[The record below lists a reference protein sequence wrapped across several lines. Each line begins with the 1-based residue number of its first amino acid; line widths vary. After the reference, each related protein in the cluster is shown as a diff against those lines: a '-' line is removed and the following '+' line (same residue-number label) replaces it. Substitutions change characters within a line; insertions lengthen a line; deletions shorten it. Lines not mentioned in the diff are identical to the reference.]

1 MTDIR
6 NVFDVGARALS
17 AQMVRMNTVASNLAN
32 ADTVSSTKEGAFRAL
47 RPVFETTYAD
57 AMDQMGAQTGLA
69 TSDVA
74 DVVMLDR
81 VPEREFRP
89 DHPAADK
96 DGFVWKAAIDP
107 DEEMVEMV
115 EASRQY
121 QNTLETM
128 STLRTLMARTV
139 QMGS

>member
-1 MTDIR
+1 MADIR

-32 ADTVSSTKEGAFRAL
+32 ADTVSTTKDGAFRAL
-47 RPVFETTYAD
+47 RPVFETSYAD
-57 AMDQMGAQTGLA
+57 AMGQTGLA

-74 DVVMLDR
+74 EVVMLDR
-81 VPEREFRP
+81 TPEREFRP

-96 DGFVWKAAIDP
+96 DGFVWKAAINP

>member
-1 MTDIR
+1 MADIR

-32 ADTVSSTKEGAFRAL
+32 ADTVSTTKDGAFRAL

-57 AMDQMGAQTGLA
+57 AMAQTGLA

-74 DVVMLDR
+74 EVVMLDR
-81 VPEREFRP
+81 MPEREFRP

-128 STLRTLMARTV
+128 TTLRALMARTL
-139 QMGS
+139 QMGQ

>member
-1 MTDIR
+1 MADIR

-32 ADTVSSTKEGAFRAL
+32 ADTVSTTKDGAFRAL
-47 RPVFETTYAD
+47 RPIFETTYAD
-57 AMDQMGAQTGLA
+57 AMGKTGLA

-81 VPEREFRP
+81 TPEREFRP

>member
-1 MTDIR
+1 MTEIR

-32 ADTVSSTKEGAFRAL
+32 AGSVAGSAEDAYKAM
-47 RPVFETTYAD
+47 RPIFETEYAR
-57 AMDQMGAQTGLA
+57 AEEGLSTA
-69 TSDVA
+69 TVA

-81 VPEREFRP
+81 EPQKVFRP
-89 DHPAADK
+89 DHPDADPE
-96 DGFVWKAAIDP
+96 GFVYAAAVNTE
-107 DEEMVEMV
+107 EEMVEMV

-128 STLRTLMARTV
+128 STLRALMARTM
-139 QMGS
+139 QMGQ

>member
-1 MTDIR
+1 MDGLR

-32 ADTVSSTKEGAFRAL
+32 AGAVAGSEQDAFRPL
-47 RPVFETTYAD
+47 RPLFETTYAGF
-57 AMDQMGAQTGLA
+57 AEAGLA
-69 TSDVA
+69 ATEATQIVR
-74 DVVMLDR
+74 LDR
-81 VPEREFRP
+81 TPEREFRP

-96 DGFVWKAAIDP
+96 DGFIYKSAVDP
-107 DEEMVEMV
+107 DEEMVEMI

-128 STLRTLMARTV
+128 STLRALMARTM
-139 QMGS
+139 QMGQ

>member
-1 MTDIR
+1 MSDLR
-6 NVFDVGARALS
+6 NIFDVGARAMS
-17 AQMVRMNTVASNLAN
+17 AQMVRMNTVASNIAN
-32 ADTVSSTKEGAFRAL
+32 ADTVASTREGAFRAL

-57 AMDQMGAQTGLA
+57 AMGQSGMA
-69 TSDVA
+69 TSDA
-74 DVVMLDR
+74 KEVVMLDR
-81 VPEREFRP
+81 EPEREFRP

-96 DGFVWKAAIDP
+96 DGFVWKAAVDP
-107 DEEMVEMV
+107 DEEMVEMMD
-115 EASRQY
+115 ASRQY

>member
-1 MTDIR
+1 MADIR

-32 ADTVSSTKEGAFRAL
+32 AGTVASTADDAFRAL
-47 RPVFETTYAD
+47 RPVFETEFSRS
-57 AMDQMGAQTGLA
+57 QQGLS
-69 TSDVA
+69 TTTVQ

-81 VPEREFRP
+81 EPERLYRP

-96 DGFVWKAAIDP
+96 DGFVYAAAVNTE
-107 DEEMVEMV
+107 EEMVEMV

-121 QNTLETM
+121 QNTLQAM
-128 STLRTLMARTV
+128 STLRALMARTV
-139 QMGS
+139 QMGQ

>member
-1 MTDIR
+1 MSDIR

-32 ADTVSSTKEGAFRAL
+32 AGTVASTREDAFRAL
-47 RPVFETTYAD
+47 RPVFETEFSNAR
-57 AMDQMGAQTGLA
+57 TGLS
-69 TSDVA
+69 TTTVDEI
-74 DVVMLDR
+74 VMLDR
-81 VPEREFRP
+81 EPERLYRP

-96 DGFVWKAAIDP
+96 DGFVYAAAVNTE
-107 DEEMVEMV
+107 EEMVEMV

-139 QMGS
+139 QMGQ

>member
-1 MTDIR
+1 MADIR

-32 ADTVSSTKEGAFRAL
+32 ADTVSTTKDGAFRAL

-57 AMDQMGAQTGLA
+57 AMAKTGLA

-74 DVVMLDR
+74 EVVMLDR
-81 VPEREFRP
+81 MPEREFRP

-121 QNTLETM
+121 QNPLETM

>member
-32 ADTVSSTKEGAFRAL
+32 VDTVSGTKEAAFRAL

-57 AMDQMGAQTGLA
+57 AMGQTGLA

-74 DVVMLDR
+74 EVVMLDR
-81 VPEREFRP
+81 TPEREFRP

-96 DGFVWKAAIDP
+96 DGFVWKAAINP

>member
-1 MTDIR
+1 MTEIR

-32 ADTVSSTKEGAFRAL
+32 AGSVAATPEDAYKAM
-47 RPVFETTYAD
+47 RPVFETEYARAD
-57 AMDQMGAQTGLA
+57 EGLSTA
-69 TSDVA
+69 NVA

-81 VPEREFRP
+81 EPQKIFRP
-89 DHPAADK
+89 DHPSADAE
-96 DGFVWKAAIDP
+96 GFVYAAAVNTE
-107 DEEMVEMV
+107 EEMVEMV

-128 STLRTLMARTV
+128 STLRALMARTM
-139 QMGS
+139 QMGQ

>member
-1 MTDIR
+1 MADIR

-32 ADTVSSTKEGAFRAL
+32 ADTVSTTKEGAFRAL
-47 RPVFETTYAD
+47 RPVFETAYAD
-57 AMDQMGAQTGLA
+57 AMEKTGLA

-74 DVVMLDR
+74 EVVMLDR
-81 VPEREFRP
+81 MPEREFRP

-96 DGFVWKAAIDP
+96 EGFVWKAAVDA

-128 STLRTLMARTV
+128 STLRTLTARTV

>member
-1 MTDIR
+1 MADIR

-32 ADTVSSTKEGAFRAL
+32 ADTVSTTKEGAFRAL

-57 AMDQMGAQTGLA
+57 AMGQNGLA

-74 DVVMLDR
+74 EVVMLDR

>member
-1 MTDIR
+1 MADIR

-32 ADTVSSTKEGAFRAL
+32 ADTVSTTKDGAFRAL

-57 AMDQMGAQTGLA
+57 AMAKTGLA

-74 DVVMLDR
+74 EVVMLDR
-81 VPEREFRP
+81 MPEREFRP

>member
-32 ADTVSSTKEGAFRAL
+32 AGSVAATPEDAFRAM
-47 RPVFETTYAD
+47 RPVFETEYAR
-57 AMDQMGAQTGLA
+57 AEEGLSTA
-69 TSDVA
+69 TVA

-81 VPEREFRP
+81 EPQKVFRP
-89 DHPAADK
+89 DHPAADAE
-96 DGFVWKAAIDP
+96 GFVYAAAVNTE
-107 DEEMVEMV
+107 EEMVEMV

-128 STLRTLMARTV
+128 STLRALMARTM
-139 QMGS
+139 QMGQ

>member
-1 MTDIR
+1 MVSDIKT
-6 NVFDVGARALS
+6 VFDVGARALS

-32 ADTVSSTKEGAFRAL
+32 AGTVASTREDAFRAL
-47 RPVFETTYAD
+47 RPVFETEFAK
-57 AMDQMGAQTGLA
+57 AREGLS
-69 TSDVA
+69 TTNVSE
-74 DVVMLDR
+74 VVMLDR
-81 VPEREFRP
+81 EPERLYRP

-96 DGFVWKAAIDP
+96 DGFVYAAAVNTE
-107 DEEMVEMV
+107 EEMVEMV

-121 QNTLETM
+121 QNTLETL

>member
-1 MTDIR
+1 
-6 NVFDVGARALS
+6 
-17 AQMVRMNTVASNLAN
+17 MNTVASNLAN
-32 ADTVSSTKEGAFRAL
+32 ADTVSTTKEGAFRAL
-47 RPVFETTYAD
+47 RPVFETTIAD
-57 AMDQMGAQTGLA
+57 AMAQSGLA

-74 DVVMLDR
+74 EVVMLDR

-96 DGFVWKAAIDP
+96 EGFVWKAAVDA

>member
-1 MTDIR
+1 MADIR

-32 ADTVSSTKEGAFRAL
+32 ADSVSTTKEGAFRAL

-57 AMDQMGAQTGLA
+57 AMGDIGLA

-74 DVVMLDR
+74 EVVMLDR

-96 DGFVWKAAIDP
+96 DGFIWKAAIDP

>member
-1 MTDIR
+1 MSDIR
-6 NVFDVGARALS
+6 NVFDVGARALN

-32 ADTVSSTKEGAFRAL
+32 AGTVASTREDAFRAL
-47 RPVFETTYAD
+47 RPVFETEYAN
-57 AMDQMGAQTGLA
+57 QREGLS
-69 TSDVA
+69 TTTVA

-81 VPEREFRP
+81 EPERLYRP

-96 DGFVWKAAIDP
+96 DGFVYSAAVNTE
-107 DEEMVEMV
+107 EEMVEMV

-121 QNTLETM
+121 QNTLETL

>member
-1 MTDIR
+1 MSDIK

-32 ADTVSSTKEGAFRAL
+32 AGTVASTREDAFRAL
-47 RPVFETTYAD
+47 RPVFETEFSNAR
-57 AMDQMGAQTGLA
+57 TGLS
-69 TSDVA
+69 TTTVDEI
-74 DVVMLDR
+74 VMLDR
-81 VPEREFRP
+81 EPERLYRP

-96 DGFVWKAAIDP
+96 DGFVYAAAVNTE
-107 DEEMVEMV
+107 EEMVEMV

-139 QMGS
+139 QMGQ

>member
-32 ADTVSSTKEGAFRAL
+32 VDTVSGTKEGAFRAM

-57 AMDQMGAQTGLA
+57 AMGAMGGNSGLA

-74 DVVMLDR
+74 EVVMLDR
-81 VPEREFRP
+81 TPERELRP

-96 DGFVWKAAIDP
+96 DGFIWKAAINP

-115 EASRQY
+115 DASRQY

>member
-1 MTDIR
+1 MADIR

-57 AMDQMGAQTGLA
+57 AMGQTGMA

-74 DVVMLDR
+74 EVVMLDR

>member
-17 AQMVRMNTVASNLAN
+17 AQMVRINTVASNIAN
-32 ADTVSSTKEGAFRAL
+32 AGTVAGSADAAFRPL

-57 AMDQMGAQTGLA
+57 AMDRNGLS
-69 TSDVA
+69 TTDVA
-74 DVVMLDR
+74 DIVMLDR
-81 VPEREFRP
+81 APEREFRP

-96 DGFVWKAAIDP
+96 DGYVWKSAVDP

-128 STLRTLMARTV
+128 STLRSLMARTL